1 MAARGRVSR
10 ASRHRV
16 PHTRGT
22 EPMATVTG
30 AELLARALRAEGVE
44 TIFTLVGDHILPAV
58 DAAFESGIRFVD
70 TRHESAA
77 MHMADGWARTTGRTG
92 VCMVTGGPGHAN
104 VIAGLAVTH
113 LVETPLVQ
121 ISGRPD
127 IAQEGLL
134 ALPELDQ
141 VAMAA
146 PVTKDAA
153 PARPPAA
160 APRAVAR
167 AFRLARAGRPGPV
180 PLPVPLDVQDASVD
194 ERPLPSLPAAGA
206 RAASRS
212 TPDAASIA
220 QALAML
226 RAAERPVII
235 VG

>member
-1 MAARGRVSR
+1 MG
-10 ASRHRV
+10 
-16 PHTRGT
+16 
-22 EPMATVTG
+22 MVTG
-30 AELLARALRAEGVE
+30 AELLARALRAEGVD

-58 DAAFESGIRFVD
+58 DAAFDSGIRFVD

-113 LVETPLVQ
+113 LVETPVVQ

-134 ALPELDQ
+134 ALQELDQ

-153 PARPPAA
+153 IVRTPADI
-160 APRAVAR
+160 PRAVAR
-167 AFRLARAGRPGPV
+167 AFRLVRAGRPGPV
-180 PLPVPLDVQDASVD
+180 HLTVPLDVQDAAVD
-194 ERPLPSLPAAGA
+194 ERHLPSLPAAGA
-206 RAASRS
+206 QVGSRS

-220 QALAML
+220 QAVAML
-226 RAAERPVII
+226 RAAARPVVI
-235 VG
+235 VGAAARYDV